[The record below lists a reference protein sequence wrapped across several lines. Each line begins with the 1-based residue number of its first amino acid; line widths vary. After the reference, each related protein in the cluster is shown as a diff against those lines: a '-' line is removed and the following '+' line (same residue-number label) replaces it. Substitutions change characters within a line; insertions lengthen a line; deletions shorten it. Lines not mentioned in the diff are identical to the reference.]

1 MGMFSN
7 FVDDLSSAEANKGL
21 LDYYLNQAIDDVP
34 EGFGSYRKF
43 SEDSYILTPNKG
55 VQFSLSFEEM
65 PKELKNKDIKNT
77 ETLGKYLFSTQQSMS
92 FDTIKMSSD
101 GYEIDPKKVLLEPF
115 NEDPFPIKEI
125 SKFFITPRKFP
136 KPHSVEFTFG
146 EKKQIFSLKRQ
157 PTEDFNKIWLKTIDD
172 KPITLSFLFDVE
184 REKMNI
190 SINFAVRKSRTIDEA
205 LKYSRFTDSFFAHD
219 FYISGEKVSDGKF
232 SNDIPSQTPFLKLL
246 KEVEQYLQNNWNED
260 FNFDPS
266 VELSHDEYITAH
278 KLYYSL
284 VLKKSFKS
292 HNSIDSFTI
301 PKESFDSVFFEE
313 LEEKSN
319 EKNGTGAFTGTRDE
333 KIYLLGKDI
342 EINIVESFSLI
353 SMVKHTEVED
363 QVVVTIKQHKDSF
376 SSSIYYLEN
385 DEKSI
390 VQKEQELFDILMK
403 PEEIVYR

>member
-1 MGMFSN
+1 M
-7 FVDDLSSAEANKGL
+7 
-21 LDYYLNQAIDDVP
+21 
-34 EGFGSYRKF
+34 
-43 SEDSYILTPNKG
+43 
-55 VQFSLSFEEM
+55 
-65 PKELKNKDIKNT
+65 
-77 ETLGKYLFSTQQSMS
+77 
-92 FDTIKMSSD
+92 
-101 GYEIDPKKVLLEPF
+101 
-115 NEDPFPIKEI
+115 
-125 SKFFITPRKFP
+125 
-136 KPHSVEFTFG
+136 
-146 EKKQIFSLKRQ
+146 
-157 PTEDFNKIWLKTIDD
+157 
-172 KPITLSFLFDVE
+172 
-184 REKMNI
+184 
-190 SINFAVRKSRTIDEA
+190 
-205 LKYSRFTDSFFAHD
+205 
-219 FYISGEKVSDGKF
+219 SDGKF

-313 LEEKSN
+313 LEEKTN
-319 EKNGTGAFTGTRDE
+319 VKDGTGAFTGTRDE
-333 KIYLLGKDI
+333 QIYLLGKDI
-342 EINIVESFSLI
+342 KINIVESFSLI

-363 QVVVTIKQHKDSF
+363 QIVVTIKQHKDSF